1 MPLGGGVP
9 AALGSLS
16 GRKGIRG
23 GEEGRRWRWRRGI
36 GLYERAVRWMARL
49 QVGPAPS
56 REIGSRKWDK
66 PMEPPNPLSSP
77 KPPDEGKGERWW
89 KYAMLSSIVAVISRC
104 IYPIS
109 SFSRPTAAAAAAAAA
124 AFVVVVVARFLVS
137 PSRSRTTLSPK
148 LWDWSGV
155 DALSGRNVADGH
167 DRLFHFR

>member
-9 AALGSLS
+9 AALG
-16 GRKGIRG
+16 RYRRERDRG
-23 GEEGRRWRWRRGI
+23 WRWQWRWRRGI
-36 GLYERAVRWMARL
+36 GLYERAVLVDGEAAGWP
-49 QVGPAPS
+49 GT
-56 REIGSRKWDK
+56 
-66 PMEPPNPLSSP
+66 EPRDWIPEMRQTDGTPVPCLLA
-77 KPPDEGKGERWW
+77 EAAGRGRGGGRRW
-89 KYAMLSSIVAVISRC
+89 KYAMLSSIVAVIPRC

-109 SFSRPTAAAAAAAAA
+109 SFSRPTAAA
-124 AFVVVVVARFLVS
+124 VARFLVS